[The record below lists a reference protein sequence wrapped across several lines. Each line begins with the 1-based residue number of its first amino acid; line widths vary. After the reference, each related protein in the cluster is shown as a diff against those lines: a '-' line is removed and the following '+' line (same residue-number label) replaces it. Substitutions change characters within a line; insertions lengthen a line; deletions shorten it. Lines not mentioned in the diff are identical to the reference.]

1 MKTKKK
7 VLFVSLLS
15 LWITAGM
22 TGCNKDDDPIWE
34 ISPDGKQAVIERK
47 INGLAFKFCLLNEK
61 GEPATVFKEGENFNF
76 SFRIKNETGKNLYYN
91 AYPCAY
97 SDSFFSVSDSSG
109 KTVGKS
115 YEALP
120 QTDIG
125 IAAYPF
131 NNNDSYT
138 FKVTWLHPEKSI
150 VQGGDFRYKSLKR
163 KPLKTGSYY
172 TSFSHKFKLFPVS
185 GDKHIETENIHF
197 KINFKIR

>member
-7 VLFVSLLS
+7 ALFVSLLF

-22 TGCNKDDDPIWE
+22 TGCNKNDDQLWE
-34 ISPDGKQAVIERK
+34 ISPYGKQTVIERK
-47 INGLAFKFCLLNEK
+47 INGIAFKFCLLNEQGK
-61 GEPATVFKEGENFNF
+61 PATVFKEGENFSF
-76 SFRIKNETGKNLYYN
+76 YFRIKNETGKNLYYN

-97 SDSFFSVSDSSG
+97 SDNFFSVSDSFG
-109 KTVGKS
+109 KIVGKS

-138 FKVTWLHPEKSI
+138 FKVAWLHPEKSI
-150 VQGGDFRYKSLKR
+150 VQGGDFDYKSLKR
-163 KPLKTGSYY
+163 EHLKTGNYY
-172 TSFSHKFKLFPVS
+172 TGFSHKFKLFPAS
-185 GDKHIETENIHF
+185 GDKHIEIEDIHF

>member
-7 VLFVSLLS
+7 ALFVSLLF

-22 TGCNKDDDPIWE
+22 TGCNKNDDQLWE
-34 ISPDGKQAVIERK
+34 ISPYGKQTVIERK
-47 INGLAFKFCLLNEK
+47 INGIAFKFCLLNEQGK
-61 GEPATVFKEGENFNF
+61 PATVFKEGENFSF
-76 SFRIKNETGKNLYYN
+76 YFRIKNETGKNLYYN

-97 SDSFFSVSDSSG
+97 SDNFFSVSDSSG
-109 KTVGKS
+109 KIVGKS

-138 FKVTWLHPEKSI
+138 FKVAWLHSEKSI
-150 VQGGDFRYKSLKR
+150 VQGGDFDYKSLKR
-163 KPLKTGSYY
+163 EHLKTGNYY
-172 TSFSHKFKLFPVS
+172 TGFSHKFKLFPAS
-185 GDKHIETENIHF
+185 GDKHIEIEDIHF

>member
-34 ISPDGKQAVIERK
+34 ISPDGKQAVIEQKR
-47 INGLAFKFCLLNEK
+47 NGIVFKFCLLNEQGK
-61 GEPATVFKEGENFNF
+61 PATVFKEGENF
-76 SFRIKNETGKNLYYN
+76 SFYFQIKNETGKDCYCDIYQCAN
-91 AYPCAY
+91 AT
-97 SDSFFSVSDSSG
+97 DFFSISGSSG
-109 KTVGKS
+109 ESVGKS

-120 QTDIG
+120 QTLEGLGDLFKHG
-125 IAAYPF
+125 
-131 NNNDSYT
+131 NSYT
-138 FKVTWLHPEKSI
+138 FKVPWGHPEESI

-163 KPLKTGSYY
+163 EPLKTGSYY

-185 GDKHIETENIHF
+185 GDKHIETKDLHF
-197 KINFKIR
+197 KINFKIQ